1 MMACEERAA
10 RVEADLRI
18 EREWRNSLQ
27 EKEVKLKEQ
36 INTMQLNMKDL
47 REDAKKHEKVAAELN
62 TLKRKW
68 QEAQYTLEELGM
80 QLSVSKLQIS
90 ELKEKQ
96 TSHDTSLGSATDMT
110 GSGVW
115 APDKLSS
122 KCRSCNR
129 EFGITRR
136 KHHCRN
142 CGEIFCHNC
151 SEQMAPL
158 PNAQG
163 QLGKPVRVCDGCW
176 EIINATRN

>member
-1 MMACEERAA
+1 MRLISRNQRRTPELKKVKQQMKAFQRPHDA
-10 RVEADLRI
+10 R
-18 EREWRNSLQ
+18 
-27 EKEVKLKEQ
+27 
-36 INTMQLNMKDL
+36 
-47 REDAKKHEKVAAELN
+47 KHEKVVAELN

-68 QEAQYTLEELGM
+68 QEAQFTLEELGM

-96 TSHDTSLGSATDMT
+96 NVQENTHLSAAADMT

-115 APDKLSS
+115 TPDKLSS
-122 KCRSCNR
+122 NCRICGR
-129 EFGITRR
+129 EFSITRR

-163 QLGKPVRVCDGCW
+163 QLGKPVRVCNGCW
-176 EIINATRN
+176 EVINATRN